1 MEANLKITEI
11 GSSVL
16 VNWDNV
22 KDGALYSLI
31 VQDSQERTIRSIDTE
46 NRLLTIQDLKPDT
59 ITEVHSE

>member
-11 GSSVL
+11 GSSSVL

-31 VQDSQERTIRSIDTE
+31 VQDSQERTIQSIDTE

-59 ITEVHSE
+59 ITEVHS